1 MTKPD
6 CHNRPDY
13 ADTVTAQDG
22 WRKAHVRDV
31 ATDELFE
38 TRLPIMRIIPDPMS
52 KGCQQHSPHG
62 AAMLYGW
69 DCAGCRHLPVSR
81 HPCHTTTDEP
91 GPCSWGSP
99 SDPAC
104 TGCVKRG

>member
-13 ADTVTAQDG
+13 ADTVEVQDG
-22 WRKAHVRDV
+22 WRRAGD
-31 ATDELFE
+31 
-38 TRLPIMRIIPDPMS
+38 TRAPIMRTIPDPMS
-52 KGCQQHSPHG
+52 KTCQQHSPHG
-62 AAMLYGW
+62 AATLYGW

>member
-13 ADTVTAQDG
+13 ADTVTVQDG
-22 WRKAHVRDV
+22 WKYVSVVDEMAGRLVR
-31 ATDELFE
+31 
-38 TRLPIMRIIPDPMS
+38 TRVTNMLAIPDPMS

-62 AAMLYGW
+62 AATIYGW

-91 GPCSWGSP
+91 GVCSWGSP

-104 TGCVKRG
+104 TGCVKRS